1 MNCWFWRKKKT
12 QGVISDVSRI
22 NASNS
27 IPSKLTV
34 SEIMLFLFSK
44 VLITKGKSIWISE
57 LLQFENIKETV
68 YLKYTCV
75 RHVTLQISLFTSYSG
90 AFVYWNTWYDC
101 EQAWILIIFGVNFP
115 TIKIVTI
122 LFHHYWKSPTRFS
135 TISDNIN
142 ILEKCILLELY
153 FLCFCTKKMFKPRPM
168 PSIVSLD

>member
-34 SEIMLFLFSK
+34 SEIMLFLFLKFLLQKENLFESQNY
-44 VLITKGKSIWISE
+44 
-57 LLQFENIKETV
+57 LQFENIKETE

-75 RHVTLQISLFTSYSG
+75 KHVTLQISLFTSYSG

-122 LFHHYWKSPTRFS
+122 LFHHYWKSPTRF
-135 TISDNIN
+135 
-142 ILEKCILLELY
+142 
-153 FLCFCTKKMFKPRPM
+153 
-168 PSIVSLD
+168 